1 MPAIPLL
8 LYPAGITVVFVFC
21 DLIALLFEEHV
32 RLEATWPL
40 YVAVLVSDVAGHLDG
55 RPPGRQYLVIVI
67 HRKSL
72 VSADNIV
79 IGVVLYVDWFAKYGV
94 CFRCII
100 VP

>member
-8 LYPAGITVVFVFC
+8 LYPTGITVVLVFC

-32 RLEATWPL
+32 CLEATWPF
-40 YVAVLVSDVAGHLDG
+40 YVAVFVSDVAGYLYG
-55 RPPGRQYLVIVI
+55 RPAGRQYLVIVI

-94 CFRCII
+94 WFRCII